1 MPKRFRDTEIWDK
14 VWFRK
19 SKPKYKCFIS
29 YLFDKCDHAG
39 IWEVDKDRME
49 FYIYDKFKESLDD
62 LLNMYSEHII
72 KISNTKWFLVDFIP
86 FQYKCKIENLNPK
99 NTVHKS
105 VIDILAK
112 YDVINILK
120 KIDDKKSKGFISP
133 LKGAKDKD
141 KDKDQSKDKDR
152 DKDKDKDKD
161 RVLDFLD
168 YFNMRVGK
176 KFKLTE
182 DREDLIK
189 KKLKKGYTIEELK
202 KATDN
207 FIQDPWD
214 NRENYLDLI
223 YCIGKQKGKPD
234 NLERWL
240 NWQPDP
246 LDGKIS
252 EKTKK
257 SLKSITNWGKST
269 EERKDDK

>member
-72 KISNTKWFLVDFIP
+72 RISNTKWFLIDFIP

-112 YDVINILK
+112 YDVLNILN
-120 KIDDKKSKGFISP
+120 KIDRKKSKGLSSP

-141 KDKDQSKDKDR
+141 KDKDQSKDMDM
-152 DKDKDKDKD
+152 DMDKDKD
-161 RVLDFLD
+161 R
-168 YFNMRVGK
+168 K
-176 KFKLTE
+176 KQYLKYVFITREEHQKLT
-182 DREDLIK
+182 D
-189 KKLKKGYTIEELK
+189 KLGE
-202 KATDN
+202 
-207 FIQDPWD
+207 
-214 NRENYLDLI
+214 
-223 YCIGKQKGKPD
+223 
-234 NLERWL
+234 
-240 NWQPDP
+240 
-246 LDGKIS
+246 
-252 EKTKK
+252 EKTKEMIGALNNYIGSKGKQYK
-257 SLKSITNWGKST
+257 SHYHTILTWVRMEKNKKRSKLL
-269 EERKDDK
+269 